1 MHPASSDDRGTCPAL
16 QERGDGRPRR
26 SHCWSSEHNQAGSG
40 CSLRERGHLGDPG
53 PPARTKRAFS
63 PLSLWCEHDFFLLS
77 DCDQMHHS
85 PPGSSVHG
93 VFRARLLQW
102 VSMPSSQGSS
112 RPKDCTCVSA
122 SSALQADSSL
132 LSHRRREEHVPPAPN
147 CSGLNG
153 VSQRFLHVLTLEPRN
168 VTLFGKGLCR
178 RN

>member
-1 MHPASSDDRGTCPAL
+1 MTG
-16 QERGDGRPRR
+16 
-26 SHCWSSEHNQAGSG
+26 
-40 CSLRERGHLGDPG
+40 GHV
-53 PPARTKRAFS
+53 
-63 PLSLWCEHDFFLLS
+63 LLS
-77 DCDQMHHS
+77 RSGGMGGHAEVTVGVANITKLGPGAHCVREAIWGTLGPQLGLRGPSAHSSYGGNMTCFCCLTLCDQMHHS